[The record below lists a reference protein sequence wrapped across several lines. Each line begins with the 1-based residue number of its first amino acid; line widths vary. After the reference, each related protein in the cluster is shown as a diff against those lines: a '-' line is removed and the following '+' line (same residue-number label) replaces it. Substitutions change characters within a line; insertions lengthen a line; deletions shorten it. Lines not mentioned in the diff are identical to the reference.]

1 MLFTRGTFVINF
13 QLAPPCMVSFIVFT
27 AMVQSWPS
35 GPTLVL
41 VVISDFFLLNI
52 YQMLMFSYFRAT
64 MLHNAISSHHRRDTT
79 MATLLSSIVVVFLC
93 CHSTKLVTNTYEAY
107 QMVYYGELMVWPPWA
122 EVLSRWNHF
131 MLATNASI
139 NIFIYVVKVGET
151 QTCK

>member
-1 MLFTRGTFVINF
+1 
-13 QLAPPCMVSFIVFT
+13 
-27 AMVQSWPS
+27 
-35 GPTLVL
+35 
-41 VVISDFFLLNI
+41 
-52 YQMLMFSYFRAT
+52 

-131 MLATNASI
+131 MLAMNASI
-139 NIFIYVVKVGET
+139 NIFIYVVKVFET
-151 QTCK
+151 QTCTILKMIIFTGLQV

>member
-1 MLFTRGTFVINF
+1 M
-13 QLAPPCMVSFIVFT
+13 
-27 AMVQSWPS
+27 
-35 GPTLVL
+35 
-41 VVISDFFLLNI
+41 FFYI
-52 YQMLMFSYFRAT
+52 RAT

-131 MLATNASI
+131 MLAMNASI

-151 QTCK
+151 QTCTQSSRRSFLQDFKFRAALSSMFWTGCCEAVKHRLCVSRSHSIG